1 MLVLVPPAGARL
13 DDEMVRVTVAPPFR
27 SEKLCDRHQ
36 LDRVEPQWYEMLIE
50 QPHGVGE
57 ISFPT
62 VAKTKRTDVQHVN
75 HEILH
80 AARHCQP
87 GREFIRRLPQL
98 PEWRQ
103 SIALLYMRESCFV
116 GQNGNEGGVADYSL

>member
-1 MLVLVPPAGARL
+1 MACDCHAHARSIA
-13 DDEMVRVTVAPPFR
+13 VHVTEDAVQCKHDFR
-27 SEKLCDRHQ
+27 QHHQ
-36 LDRVEPQWYEMLIE
+36 RAWKFDPLHCHFFE

-62 VAKTKRTDVQHVN
+62 VAKTKRTDVQLVN